1 MRLNLAAGLAAGMAE
16 LYTHVPPIQH
26 RDLKSMNV
34 LVAADW
40 TAKVSD
46 FGMARHRTETT
57 LQSSAHA
64 KGGTFRWAAPETFDG
79 TFTEASDVYSC
90 GVTLWELVTRQLPYG
105 EMGDH
110 QIMMAVYAR
119 QERPDT
125 SLVPADC
132 PPALAAAAER
142 CWQHDAAAR
151 PAFKELAAD
160 LEALAGKTRGGA
172 ADCDADGKK
181 YDVFLS
187 HRQADAQ
194 DFCRHLYDLLTAK
207 GYRVFLDRVDASKVG
222 GSVALSFF
230 SWMPVVLC
238 TRFTNCFSRFLWSC
252 FLCGS
257 CTSWMK

>member
-16 LYTHVPPIQH
+16 LYAHIPPIQH

-34 LVAADW
+34 LVTAGW

-57 LQSSAHA
+57 LQSSVHS

-79 TFTEASDVYSC
+79 KFTEASDVYSC

-105 EMGDH
+105 QMVDH

-119 QERPDT
+119 KERPDM

-151 PAFKELAAD
+151 PSFKELAAD
-160 LEALAGKTRGGA
+160 LEALTGKKRGGA
-172 ADCDADGKK
+172 AE
-181 YDVFLS
+181 
-187 HRQADAQ
+187 
-194 DFCRHLYDLLTAK
+194 
-207 GYRVFLDRVDASKVG
+207 
-222 GSVALSFF
+222 
-230 SWMPVVLC
+230 
-238 TRFTNCFSRFLWSC
+238 RFTRPLEEGTQNQFSDF
-252 FLCGS
+252 
-257 CTSWMK
+257 